1 MKASKL
7 INTVIPSAIV
17 IAGCCICFN
26 ACKKDKAPVKD
37 EVTAYVL
44 DNLAASGTNINI
56 PINDGDSVS
65 QSVGVYTRRSP
76 TCFPVLLTDPA
87 KTDVEITASIDET
100 PRLGQ
105 VFDSIYKART
115 AQLWPG
121 MFTILGND
129 KVTIKAGQTAS
140 TDSIKVIL
148 KDISGIKQPG
158 LYIITIPV
166 RLNTSSPNARL
177 KSSLMFGQY
186 KVIVV
191 K

>member
-1 MKASKL
+1 M
-7 INTVIPSAIV
+7 
-17 IAGCCICFN
+17 AGCCICFN

-37 EVTAYVL
+37 EVTADVL
-44 DNLAASGTNINI
+44 DNLADSGININI

-65 QSVGVYTRRSP
+65 QSVGMYPQRSP

-87 KTDVEITASIDET
+87 RTDVEITASIDEN

-115 AQLWPG
+115 AQLQPG
-121 MFTILGND
+121 MFTIMGNG
-129 KVTIKAGQTAS
+129 KVTVKAGQTAS

-166 RLNTSSPNARL
+166 RLSTSSPNARL

-186 KVIVV
+186 KIIVV